1 LGANPNL
8 ELEYNNDKAKNP
20 HYYNEDK
27 KLDEKL
33 GGFNDPR
40 YNARGGWHGD
50 YDVDI
55 NESDVDRMG
64 GYALLVSDTGGC
76 QTRIMMCDSEL
87 DWKKLKDYDVS
98 RREMIVAQQKLY
110 EHKSKII
117 SVMNDVIDQAKFLS
131 DVKPYWAD
139 LESCVNFDDDT
150 GNALSVVSEEGKQL
164 LLNTA
169 KIRQAER
176 DIIAVVTTPK
186 EKELV

>member
-1 LGANPNL
+1 
-8 ELEYNNDKAKNP
+8 
-20 HYYNEDK
+20 
-27 KLDEKL
+27 
-33 GGFNDPR
+33 
-40 YNARGGWHGD
+40 
-50 YDVDI
+50 
-55 NESDVDRMG
+55 
-64 GYALLVSDTGGC
+64 
-76 QTRIMMCDSEL
+76 MMCNSEL

-98 RREMIVAQQKLY
+98 RREMIVAQQELY

-131 DVKPYWAD
+131 EVKPYWAD
-139 LESCVNFDDDT
+139 LEQCVNFDDDT